1 LSTYIENVQEG
12 YENSEDIFKK
22 KNIFAGDTTPTSRDI
37 PDIYISESAE
47 YIF

>member
-1 LSTYIENVQEG
+1 MKTKKTSL
-12 YENSEDIFKK
+12 KK
-22 KNIFAGDTTPTSRDI
+22 KTFAGDTTPTSRDI